1 MNLVTLTA
9 NFHAAVAI
17 AEMANDD
24 YKKDR
29 ENRNAIARFIRA
41 LRRCERLRRELKTM
55 VETGT
60 L

>member
-1 MNLVTLTA
+1 MNLVQLTA

-17 AEMANDD
+17 AELANSD
-24 YKKDR
+24 YKLDR
-29 ENRNAIARFIRA
+29 ENRHLVARFLRA
-41 LRRCERLRRELKTM
+41 LRRCDRLRRELKNM